1 MKVGKPEWNVYIYM
15 YIFKP
20 STYNIFYLHSSPA
33 VPSVPFHIAANCTA
47 HCRTWGLFTPW
58 RRPSQ
63 RRGASRSSL
72 HCRFCGLFLP
82 VAGFRT
88 YIYIY
93 ICPSSAIDRALV
105 SSMSVYIFYLY
116 GTPVPFMLQEA
127 TQPTAEQKKAGG
139 QEQGLKDCC
148 DRTSEWKFGQPQKD
162 PGNTV
167 YKYIYTH
174 V

>member
-1 MKVGKPEWNVYIYM
+1 MCIYIYM

-82 VAGFRT
+82 VAGFQT

-93 ICPSSAIDRALV
+93 VQAAQLIEHWFLACPFISSIYMVHRCPSCCRKLHNRQQSRRRLGA
-105 SSMSVYIFYLY
+105 
-116 GTPVPFMLQEA
+116 
-127 TQPTAEQKKAGG
+127 KN
-139 QEQGLKDCC
+139 KD
-148 DRTSEWKFGQPQKD
+148 
-162 PGNTV
+162 
-167 YKYIYTH
+167 
-174 V
+174 